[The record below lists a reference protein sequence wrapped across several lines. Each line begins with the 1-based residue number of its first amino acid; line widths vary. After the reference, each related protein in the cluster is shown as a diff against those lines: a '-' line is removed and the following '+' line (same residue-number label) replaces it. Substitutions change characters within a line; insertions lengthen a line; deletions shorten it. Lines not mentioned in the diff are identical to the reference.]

1 MAPAP
6 VTGLGHKRGHLG
18 NARSEGVK
26 VAHGRLVWVRRLSF
40 AAVLVAAA
48 VSPGPASSGSL
59 AQCPNQRCQT
69 KGTVRWIRS
78 LPGSWVAQNG
88 MTGTVPEQGQS
99 YAALGSGVAAVGLGM
114 TVSAF
119 AAGTGQPLWTAG
131 LTGFRPGAAIMSV
144 RAWAG
149 VVTVGVELPPAR
161 PAASGT
167 GPVRDEVVLRAGTGR
182 VLRVYPAAQFG
193 GAVAA
198 STARTV
204 IVGQHAVTSYANRT
218 GKAIWSRPTGAVPQ
232 AWQVDGNHL
241 YMSVAAGA
249 YPGAAP
255 VTGLRRIDLNTG
267 AERIVRPHGQAF
279 TGALDMAFGGAVLFA
294 SATAVRAYGET
305 TGRPLWDYH
314 GALPDAVDAA
324 AGRLYLI
331 SGNTLVE
338 VDPVTGRILAHVAG
352 AAAASSSGLYAVRG
366 GDVLGIDHGAV
377 GKAWGYDVAA
387 QQVLW
392 TSRPLPW
399 PHYFVDLS
407 GIGGSAPPDQD
418 AVLLAICAQVG
429 PQAPGASA
437 PRCARPEL
445 VALNR

>member
-1 MAPAP
+1 MSA
-6 VTGLGHKRGHLG
+6 GGYLG

-26 VAHGRLVWVRRLSF
+26 VAHGRMTWVRRASF
-40 AAVLVAAA
+40 AAILVAAA
-48 VSPGPASSGSL
+48 VTPGLASSGSL
-59 AQCPNQRCQT
+59 TQCPNQRCQT

-78 LPGSWVAQNG
+78 LPGSWVAQDG
-88 MTGTVPEQGQS
+88 MTGTTPQQGQA
-99 YAALGSGVAAVGLGM
+99 YAALGSDVAAVGLGM
-114 TVSAF
+114 TVSAY

-144 RAWAG
+144 RAWPG
-149 VVTVGVELPPAR
+149 VVTVGVAQ
-161 PAASGT
+161 PAASRT

-198 STARTV
+198 SAARTV

-218 GKAIWSRPTGAVPQ
+218 GKVMWSRPTGPVPQ

-249 YPGAAP
+249 YQGAAP

-267 AERIVRPHGQAF
+267 AERIVRPHGPAF
-279 TGALDMAFGGAVLFA
+279 TGALSLAFGGVVLFA
-294 SATAVRAYGET
+294 DATAVRAYAET
-305 TGRPLWDYH
+305 TGRLLWNH
-314 GALPDAVDAA
+314 RGALPDAVDAA
-324 AGRLYLI
+324 TGRLYLI
-331 SGNTLVE
+331 SGNTLAE
-338 VDPVTGRILAHVAG
+338 VDPVTGRMLAHVAG
-352 AAAASSSGLYAVRG
+352 AAAASSSGLYAVRN

-377 GKAWGYDVAA
+377 GKAWGYNVAA

-429 PQAPGASA
+429 AQPAGATA
-437 PRCARPEL
+437 PRCTKPEL
-445 VALNR
+445 VVLNR